1 MKWLTG
7 LAAGLALSAGT
18 VHAADKW
25 DMLTAYVDSNYHTQT
40 GKLFAEAVGVCT
52 GGDLEI
58 VVHGGGTLFK
68 GGEIKR
74 AVQTGR
80 APIGERLLSAHQN
93 ENAVFGFDSVPFLAS
108 SFEASDRL
116 WQAAR
121 GRLTEILAEQNLVLL
136 YSIPWPP
143 QGMYFEREIG
153 GIADMGGI
161 KFRTNNAA
169 TARLAALAKM
179 LPVHVEAAELRQAL
193 ATGVADAFDALDAQ
207 TRNCLRSASLLAEA
221 AGTTRAREL
230 TDWYMAQLRVRPETL
245 CRITE
250 FSEHESNG
258 RELDEGERVAV
269 EVLPVL
275 GQSAAAVEPGDG
287 AFDHP
292 TPGLDDEALHPIG
305 SLDDL
310 GLEIGQDAGQGAVK
324 DRALIGAVG
333 EQFPEKGKQT
343 EQGRQQRETAVAI
356 LNVGGGD
363 DAVQQQALR
372 IDQNMPLLALDQLA
386 GIEAVAVDASP
397 PFSALFTL

>member
-25 DMLTAYVDSNYHTQT
+25 DMPTAYVDSNYHTQN
-40 GKLFAEAVGVCT
+40 GKLFAEAVGLCT

-121 GRLTEILAEQNLVLL
+121 GKLTEILAEQNLVLL

-143 QGMYFEREIG
+143 QGMYFKREIG
-153 GIADMGGI
+153 GVADMGGI

-169 TARLAALAKM
+169 TARLAELAKM

-193 ATGVADAFDALDAQ
+193 ASGVADAFMSSSSTGYDHKVWEHMSYFYDVRLAAAQLCVREHGRLRRARRANPELPPFGVVVGGSGRHDAS
-207 TRNCLRSASLLAEA
+207 TRVDRLVY
-221 AGTTRAREL
+221 GTT
-230 TDWYMAQLRVRPETL
+230 
-245 CRITE
+245 
-250 FSEHESNG
+250 
-258 RELDEGERVAV
+258 
-269 EVLPVL
+269 
-275 GQSAAAVEPGDG
+275 
-287 AFDHP
+287 
-292 TPGLDDEALHPIG
+292 
-305 SLDDL
+305 
-310 GLEIGQDAGQGAVK
+310 
-324 DRALIGAVG
+324 
-333 EQFPEKGKQT
+333 
-343 EQGRQQRETAVAI
+343 
-356 LNVGGGD
+356 
-363 DAVQQQALR
+363 
-372 IDQNMPLLALDQLA
+372 
-386 GIEAVAVDASP
+386 
-397 PFSALFTL
+397 

>member
-1 MKWLTG
+1 MAIRFNLRITNVHRGLLLGTGPLVDPGFEGDLLIPIHNLTNNSYYFKG
-7 LAAGLALSAGT
+7 GDKFIWVEFTKVSSHRDWGQAVDRVAGQSGIYEPIPKDKIFRTPKQYFENAYNNAPIKKATPAALDHAEKLAKRLAIQVNVITFGGVSIAAGLILAG
-18 VHAADKW
+18 V
-25 DMLTAYVDSNYHTQT
+25 YV
-40 GKLFAEAVGVCT
+40 
-52 GGDLEI
+52 
-58 VVHGGGTLFK
+58 
-68 GGEIKR
+68 
-74 AVQTGR
+74 
-80 APIGERLLSAHQN
+80 LLPLAQ
-93 ENAVFGFDSVPFLAS
+93 DSV
-108 SFEASDRL
+108 
-116 WQAAR
+116 
-121 GRLTEILAEQNLVLL
+121 T
-136 YSIPWPP
+136 
-143 QGMYFEREIG
+143 
-153 GIADMGGI
+153 
-161 KFRTNNAA
+161 
-169 TARLAALAKM
+169 
-179 LPVHVEAAELRQAL
+179 
-193 ATGVADAFDALDAQ
+193 
-207 TRNCLRSASLLAEA
+207 
-221 AGTTRAREL
+221 
-230 TDWYMAQLRVRPETL
+230 LRVRPETL

-324 DRALIGAVG
+324 DRPLIGAVG

>member
-169 TARLAALAKM
+169 TARLAELAKM

-193 ATGVADAFDALDAQ
+193 ASGVADAFDALDAQ

-230 TDWYMAQLRVRPETL
+230 TDWYMAQLRD
-245 CRITE
+245 
-250 FSEHESNG
+250 NG
-258 RELDEGERVAV
+258 MSVLAPGERLAADLA
-269 EVLPVL
+269 EI
-275 GQSAAAVEPGDG
+275 GATMSAGWSAAAGADG
-287 AFDHP
+287 A
-292 TPGLDDEALHPIG
+292 AI
-305 SLDDL
+305 
-310 GLEIGQDAGQGAVK
+310 IDAFKA
-324 DRALIGAVG
+324 
-333 EQFPEKGKQT
+333 
-343 EQGRQQRETAVAI
+343 
-356 LNVGGGD
+356 N
-363 DAVQQQALR
+363 
-372 IDQNMPLLALDQLA
+372 
-386 GIEAVAVDASP
+386 
-397 PFSALFTL
+397 

>member
-1 MKWLTG
+1 MQL
-7 LAAGLALSAGT
+7 L
-18 VHAADKW
+18 D
-25 DMLTAYVDSNYHTQT
+25 YVANTITPY
-40 GKLFAEAVGVCT
+40 KKIF
-52 GGDLEI
+52 
-58 VVHGGGTLFK
+58 
-68 GGEIKR
+68 
-74 AVQTGR
+74 
-80 APIGERLLSAHQN
+80 
-93 ENAVFGFDSVPFLAS
+93 
-108 SFEASDRL
+108 
-116 WQAAR
+116 
-121 GRLTEILAEQNLVLL
+121 
-136 YSIPWPP
+136 
-143 QGMYFEREIG
+143 
-153 GIADMGGI
+153 
-161 KFRTNNAA
+161 
-169 TARLAALAKM
+169 
-179 LPVHVEAAELRQAL
+179 
-193 ATGVADAFDALDAQ
+193 
-207 TRNCLRSASLLAEA
+207 
-221 AGTTRAREL
+221 
-230 TDWYMAQLRVRPETL
+230 RVRPETL